1 MSSGLFGTLSI
12 AVGALVAEQDALNVT
27 ANNVANT
34 NTPGYSRQRP
44 DLVASDPVVIGQ
56 LTFGT
61 GVTLQKV
68 ESLRDP
74 ILELRIHQETQQQ
87 GSLDAFVSG
96 MQQVEVMFNNSNGG
110 DLGTLISNFFS
121 SLQQLS
127 TDPGSLPLRQA
138 VLTAAGNVANGFQNT
153 ARNLQTQRTNLDLNV
168 TQSVQQVNT
177 LTAQI
182 ANLNGQITGLEN
194 VGKNADIFIDQRNVL
209 INQLSGLIDVSAIQS
224 DNGLT
229 LTTSNGTALVAGTRS
244 FDLSTQL
251 DVSGVQHIFSQGA
264 DITAKITSGK
274 LAGLLEVRDQKIP
287 SLLSSLDTL
296 AAGLANAVNTAHQG
310 GFDLNGNAGGDF
322 FVAPPASGQ
331 GAAAG
336 LAVAIT
342 DPALIAASSDGSPGS
357 NGNVLALA
365 AVHDQA
371 VAGGQTPTDFY
382 SNLVFGVGSD
392 VSNGSAE
399 SDASSLVL
407 RQLQDQRGS
416 VSGVSLDEEAAN
428 LVQFQRGY
436 DAAGRMVST
445 INEML
450 DVAINLGRY

>member
-1 MSSGLFGTLSI
+1 MSSGLFSTLSV
-12 AVGALVAEQDALNVT
+12 AVSGLLAEQDALDVT
-27 ANNVANT
+27 SNNVANI
-34 NTPGYSRQRP
+34 NTPGYSRQRA
-44 DLVASDPVVIGQ
+44 DLVAGDPVVIGQ

-61 GVTLQKV
+61 GVTVQQV

-74 ILELRIHQETQQQ
+74 ILELRIHQETQQG
-87 GSLDAFVSG
+87 GSLDALVSG
-96 MQQVEVMFNNSNGG
+96 MQQVEVMFNGNNGG
-110 DLGTLISNFFS
+110 DIGTLMSNFFS

-127 TDPGSLPLRQA
+127 TDPASLPLRQG
-138 VLTAAGNVANGFQNT
+138 VLTAAGNLANGFQNT
-153 ARNLQTQRTNLDLNV
+153 ARNLETQRTNLDLNV

-182 ANLNGQITGLEN
+182 ADLNGQISSLEN
-194 VGKNADIFIDQRNVL
+194 VGKNAGVFIDQRNVL

-229 LTTSNGTALVAGTRS
+229 LTTSNGTALVAGTQS

-251 DVSGVQHIFSQGA
+251 DVSGVQHIFSQGT

-287 SLLSSLDTL
+287 ALLSNLDTL
-296 AAGLANAVNTAHQG
+296 AAGLATAVNTAHKG
-310 GFDLNGNAGGDF
+310 GFDLAGNAGGNF
-322 FVAPPASGQ
+322 FVPPPAGGQ
-331 GAAAG
+331 GAAAS
-336 LAVAIT
+336 LAVATT
-342 DPALIAASSDGSPGS
+342 DPSLIAASSDGSSGS

-371 VAGGQTPTDFY
+371 VAAGQTPHDFY

-399 SDASSLVL
+399 LDASNLVL
-407 RQLQDQRGS
+407 QQLQDQRGS
-416 VSGVSLDEEAAN
+416 VSGVSLDEEATN
-428 LVQFQRGY
+428 MIQFQRGY

-450 DVAINLGRY
+450 DVAINLGKY